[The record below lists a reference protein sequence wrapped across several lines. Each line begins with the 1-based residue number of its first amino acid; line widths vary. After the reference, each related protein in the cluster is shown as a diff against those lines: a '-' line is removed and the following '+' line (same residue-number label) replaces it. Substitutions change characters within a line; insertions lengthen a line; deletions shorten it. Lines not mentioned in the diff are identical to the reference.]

1 MILQGGKLKGN
12 RISYEALQTK
22 VYAIFSLKTRA
33 QMSCVHPLSSGS
45 SAKNGE
51 DPTYKSI
58 SIKGHEYFNIW
69 PIIDFMCSFQ
79 FKKLW
84 DED

>member
-1 MILQGGKLKGN
+1 MSLWIIQGKHSFLRSSLFFILQGGKLKGN

-33 QMSCVHPLSSGS
+33 QMSCVHLLSSG
-45 SAKNGE
+45 KIE
-51 DPTYKSI
+51 
-58 SIKGHEYFNIW
+58 GHEYFNIW

-79 FKKLW
+79 FKKL
-84 DED
+84 